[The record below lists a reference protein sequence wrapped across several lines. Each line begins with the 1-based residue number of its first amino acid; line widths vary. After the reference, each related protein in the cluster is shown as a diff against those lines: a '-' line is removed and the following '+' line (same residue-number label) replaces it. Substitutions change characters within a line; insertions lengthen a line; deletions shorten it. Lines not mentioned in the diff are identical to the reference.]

1 MTITIV
7 IPTFNRSGLLL
18 RAVDSVRQQT
28 WPNWKLVVVDNA
40 SADDTPEVMAELMRS
55 DGRIRYHRH
64 PENIGMLANWEF
76 AISQVDTAHFSLLCD
91 DDYLLPDF
99 FQAAAREMARH
110 PELGLCFGFANVVD
124 DEGKKISIAPNP
136 MVPGYYPAGAG
147 AAAMMAMQHPATPAI
162 VFRTECFKAAG
173 GIDRNSLYVADLDMI
188 LRVAIMYPV
197 KFFEEE
203 SACYVVHA
211 GNSFK
216 DVGGWHPGL
225 LNLVRNLKKLKQA
238 DPVHVRKVFRS
249 FSKYAVV
256 PLFGQFLRSP
266 VVNFNPDILLS
277 ACRCTVEMRQVSN
290 TLSGLLFAI
299 LRRVGSAI
307 KWRLKLLWQ
316 IAVVMLTGMGHRIF
330 LLEHGTLTEIER
342 AGQRACS
349 QPAPT
354 PIPAAPVTE
363 AGEGGQKTAASV
375 VGANPS
381 YAQDGLY
388 TLHCA
393 DFMKDERFAR
403 AYAAG
408 EATGSWSGAA
418 VHWRVYVA
426 CWLAERASS
435 LEGDLIECGVNRGGI
450 SRAIVS
456 YLGAKLQGRRFYLLD
471 TFQGIPVSILS
482 DREMLHNKYFK
493 ENYTECYQDV
503 LNTFREFPQVSVV
516 RGLVPDT
523 FGSVDSGRFCFAHI
537 DMNNAISE
545 IAAAEYLWPRLAVGG
560 FMLLDDYAWEINVD
574 QRQAFDRF
582 ARQRDMTVLALPT
595 GQGLLMKTRE
605 AGEI

>member
-1 MTITIV
+1 MAHIRFENVTVQYPIYNAHSLSLRNQLVRIGTGGRLAKESSNIVTITALDSV
-7 IPTFNRSGLLL
+7 SFDLNEGDTVGLVGHNGAGKTTLL
-18 RAVDSVRQQT
+18 RTMAGIYPPVAGEVQRQGRVST
-28 WPNWKLVVVDNA
+28 II
-40 SADDTPEVMAELMRS
+40 ELGAGLDVELS
-55 DGRIRYHRH
+55 GY
-64 PENIGMLANWEF
+64 ENIVRMGMLLG
-76 AISQVDTAHFSLLCD
+76 SSH
-91 DDYLLPDF
+91 
-99 FQAAAREMARH
+99 REMEAAIPGIEAFTELGDFLSMPVRTYSSGMIMRLMFAVGTAIRPEILLIDEMFGTGDAAFQEKAQLRMIDLISAAKIFVFASH
-110 PELGLCFGFANVVD
+110 SPEL
-124 DEGKKISIAPNP
+124 I
-136 MVPGYYPAGAG
+136 
-147 AAAMMAMQHPATPAI
+147 
-162 VFRTECFKAAG
+162 
-173 GIDRNSLYVADLDMI
+173 
-188 LRVAIMYPV
+188 
-197 KFFEEE
+197 
-203 SACYVVHA
+203 
-211 GNSFK
+211 
-216 DVGGWHPGL
+216 
-225 LNLVRNLKKLKQA
+225 
-238 DPVHVRKVFRS
+238 RK
-249 FSKYAVV
+249 Y
-256 PLFGQFLRSP
+256 
-266 VVNFNPDILLS
+266 
-277 ACRCTVEMRQVSN
+277 C
-290 TLSGLLFAI
+290 
-299 LRRVGSAI
+299 RRVFS
-307 KWRLKLLWQ
+307 
-316 IAVVMLTGMGHRIF
+316 
-330 LLEHGTLTEIER
+330 LEHGSLTELNAPVSVAVARPGPE
-342 AGQRACS
+342 APSLAAS
-349 QPAPT
+349 QPVPAP
-354 PIPAAPVTE
+354 PPN
-363 AGEGGQKTAASV
+363 AGESGKKLAGNV
-375 VGANPS
+375 VVPNPT

-435 LEGDLIECGVNRGGI
+435 LGGDLIECGVNRGGV

-482 DREMLHNKYFK
+482 DREMRHNKYFK

-503 LNTFREFPQVSVV
+503 LNTFREFPEVSVV